1 MTVCTW
7 YTSERPSGKSFRKP
21 EQRTGTRGTYNKCF
35 AVDIEQKPQTIF
47 VTVAAGSMKE
57 CIAEFRHM
65 AASLDIPAEKW
76 GKFDIPLTE
85 NAVRAVQAW
94 AGAVRSTIT
103 ESREQAHAD
112 SSGTF

>member
-7 YTSERPSGKSFRKP
+7 FTSERTYAKSFHKP
-21 EQRTGTRGTYNKCF
+21 EQRTGTRGKYEKCF
-35 AVDIEQKPQTIF
+35 AVDIEQTPQTLF

-57 CIAEFRHM
+57 CIAEFHHT
-65 AASLDIPAEKW
+65 AESLDVHAENW
-76 GKFDIPLTE
+76 GKFDIPLTG

-94 AGAVRSTIT
+94 AEAVRRTIT
-103 ESREQAHAD
+103 ESREQAPAD

>member
-1 MTVCTW
+1 MTVHTW
-7 YTSERPSGKSFRKP
+7 YTSERAAGLPIGRPTQSAGN
-21 EQRTGTRGTYNKCF
+21 RGRYSKCY
-35 AVDIEQKPQTIF
+35 AVDIEQTSQTLF
-47 VTVAAGSMKE
+47 VTVAAGSMKS

-76 GKFDIPLTE
+76 YGFDIPMTE
-85 NAVRAVQAW
+85 NAIRAVKAW

-103 ESREQAHAD
+103 QSREQTPAD

>member
-1 MTVCTW
+1 MTVFTW
-7 YTSERPSGKSFRKP
+7 YTSERAAGLPIGRPKQ
-21 EQRTGTRGTYNKCF
+21 EAGTRGKYSKCY
-35 AVDIEQKPQTIF
+35 AVDIEQTSQTLF

-76 GKFDIPLTE
+76 YGFDIPMTE
-85 NAVRAVQAW
+85 NAIRAVKAW

-103 ESREQAHAD
+103 KSREQAPAD

>member
-1 MTVCTW
+1 MTVFTW
-7 YTSERPSGKSFRKP
+7 YTSERAACLPIGRPTQSA
-21 EQRTGTRGTYNKCF
+21 GTRGKYNKCY
-35 AVDIEQKPQTIF
+35 AIDVEQTCQTLF

-65 AASLDIPAEKW
+65 AASLNIPAENW
-76 GKFDIPLTE
+76 GKFEIPLTG

-94 AGAVRSTIT
+94 AEAVRRTIT
-103 ESREQAHAD
+103 ESRKQAPAD

>member
-7 YTSERPSGKSFRKP
+7 FTSERTHTQPFHNP
-21 EQRTGTRGTYNKCF
+21 ERRTGTRGTYEKCF
-35 AVDIEQKPQTIF
+35 AVDIEQTPQTLF

-57 CIAEFRHM
+57 CIAEFRHT
-65 AASLDIPAEKW
+65 AANLDIPAEKW
-76 GKFDIPLTE
+76 GKFDIPLTG

-103 ESREQAHAD
+103 ESRKQATAD
-112 SSGTF
+112 SPDAL

>member
-7 YTSERPSGKSFRKP
+7 FTSERPSWKSFNKP
-21 EQRTGTRGTYNKCF
+21 EQRTGTRGKYNKCY
-35 AVDIEQKPQTIF
+35 AVDVEQTGQALF

-57 CIAEFRHM
+57 CIAEFHYT
-65 AASLDIPAEKW
+65 AASLDIPVEKW
-76 GKFDIPLTE
+76 DRFDIPLTE
-85 NAVRAVQAW
+85 NAIRAVKAW

-103 ESREQAHAD
+103 ESREQAPAD

>member
-7 YTSERPSGKSFRKP
+7 FTSDRTYAKSFHKP
-21 EQRTGTRGTYNKCF
+21 EQRTGTRGTYEKCF
-35 AVDIEQKPQTIF
+35 AVDIEQTPQTLF

-57 CIAEFRHM
+57 CIAEFHHT
-65 AASLDIPAEKW
+65 AESLDVPAENW
-76 GKFDIPLTE
+76 GKFNIPLTG

-94 AGAVRSTIT
+94 AESVRSTIT
-103 ESREQAHAD
+103 ESRKQAPAD

>member
-7 YTSERPSGKSFRKP
+7 YTSERPSGNSFHKP

-35 AVDIEQKPQTIF
+35 AVDIEQKPKTLF

-76 GKFDIPLTE
+76 YGFDIPLTE
-85 NAVRAVQAW
+85 NAIRAVQAW
-94 AGAVRSTIT
+94 AEAVRRTIT
-103 ESREQAHAD
+103 ESRKQAPAD